1 MPRLLCRPS
10 AAQQS
15 KSVKL
20 SRSSP
25 GIVQPGTLLFDRV
38 KLLLEE
44 ALSWTNAEDKKQLAL
59 EIQPLMKKK
68 DMYRGKA
75 ERLFKSQL
83 KTLRGEG

>member
-1 MPRLLCRPS
+1 M
-10 AAQQS
+10 
-15 KSVKL
+15 
-20 SRSSP
+20 
-25 GIVQPGTLLFDRV
+25 

-59 EIQPLMKKK
+59 QIQPLMKKK